1 MPRSSRFAVIAS
13 ALTLALAAAPA
24 PGPVHAT
31 TLQKCQSADGSI
43 GYTDGSC
50 TVFGPDSVAI
60 SSRVIDVPSDTTV
73 ASAYP
78 TMDRNAIATS
88 SVAGR
93 RSPADGCARTPTQL
107 AMDLGASLALGD
119 VNRVAE
125 SYDWAGMSNEAGQR
139 TLDRLQ
145 QLVGHTVLDSRYL
158 DASYGPAGGMMF
170 ASADMQAPPASAGT
184 LQLVL
189 GSEDGPGARSV
200 DFDVHQDAGCYFVS
214 F

>member
-1 MPRSSRFAVIAS
+1 MTRFPILAA
-13 ALTLALAAAPA
+13 ALTLALSAAPA

-50 TVFGPDSVAI
+50 KVFGDDSVAI
-60 SSRVIDVPSDTTV
+60 SSRVIEMPSDTTLAV
-73 ASAYP
+73 AYP
-78 TMDRNAIATS
+78 EMDAVGMGSAS
-88 SVAGR
+88 GR

-107 AMDLGASLALGD
+107 AMDLRASLALGD

-145 QLVGHTVLDSRYL
+145 QLVGRPVLDSRYL
-158 DASYGPAGGMMF
+158 DATWGTAGGMY
-170 ASADMQAPPASAGT
+170 ASAGT
-184 LQLVL
+184 QVPQAGTGTLQLML
-189 GSEDGPGARSV
+189 GNDDGPGARTI
-200 DFDVHQDAGCYFVS
+200 DFDVHHYAGCYFVS

>member
-1 MPRSSRFAVIAS
+1 MNRFPLLVAAV
-13 ALTLALAAAPA
+13 TLALAAAPA

-50 TVFGPDSVAI
+50 KVFGADSMAI
-60 SSRVIDVPSDTTV
+60 SSRVIDVPGDTTFASYPAIDGNAV
-73 ASAYP
+73 ATGYAP
-78 TMDRNAIATS
+78 
-88 SVAGR
+88 GR

-107 AMDLGASLALGD
+107 AMDLRASLALGD

-125 SYDWAGMSNEAGQR
+125 SYDWAGMSNDAGQR

-145 QLVGHTVLDSRYL
+145 QLVGNPVLDSRYL
-158 DASYGPAGGMMF
+158 DASYGNAGMMF
-170 ASADMQAPPASAGT
+170 ASSGMQSPGANAGM

-189 GSEDGPGARSV
+189 GDGDGRGARTV
-200 DFDVHQDAGCYFVS
+200 DFDVHRDAGCYFVS